1 MTQQV
6 TIAYTSCRGMVWEIR
21 SVFEGQPDLH
31 PIYLGPKD
39 TFLLPRLHQRFMIFN
54 SSVAMGRYEHRSASC
69 YHTPSLP

>member
-31 PIYLGPKD
+31 PIYLGLKD
-39 TFLLPRLHQRFMIFN
+39 TFLLPRLH
-54 SSVAMGRYEHRSASC
+54 
-69 YHTPSLP
+69 